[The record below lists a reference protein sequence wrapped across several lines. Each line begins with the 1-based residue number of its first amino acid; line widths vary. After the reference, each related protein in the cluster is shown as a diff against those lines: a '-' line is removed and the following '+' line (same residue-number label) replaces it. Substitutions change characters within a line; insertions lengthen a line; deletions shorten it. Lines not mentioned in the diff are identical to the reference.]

1 MESAAAD
8 LNPGNAS
15 PQGHPP
21 CKGGS
26 NHGRIFI
33 AVRAIA
39 LQSRSSFKAGQAQ
52 SSILIPRSPQTGRR
66 QVKSVITRPIR
77 NLQRN
82 VLAGILTI
90 GPLFVTYLIFSFVL
104 GSLAKAGLPMV
115 QLFESVFPQDWLR
128 QAWVQSVV
136 AIVLTLIMLY
146 VVGRVTSLVIG
157 RQAFSLFEAVLERLP
172 FIAKVY
178 TSVRQLLDTM

>member
-1 MESAAAD
+1 MK
-8 LNPGNAS
+8 
-15 PQGHPP
+15 
-21 CKGGS
+21 C
-26 NHGRIFI
+26 
-33 AVRAIA
+33 
-39 LQSRSSFKAGQAQ
+39 
-52 SSILIPRSPQTGRR
+52 
-66 QVKSVITRPIR
+66 VITRPIR

-115 QLFESVFPQDWLR
+115 QLFEDVFPQDWLR

-136 AIVLTLIMLY
+136 AIVLTVIMLY

-157 RQAFSLFEAVLERLP
+157 RQVFGYFQGHGAVATFQSP
-172 FIAKVY
+172 AGA
-178 TSVRQLLDTM
+178 